1 MGLLDE
7 AGETLRRCLKSEVDS
22 VALKAALAVIEKV
35 DSYQKKETDP
45 ANIKKEQHH
54 TKMMQELKMNL
65 ME

>member
-35 DSYQKKETDP
+35 DSYKKKETDP
-45 ANIKKEQHH
+45 VNIKKEQHH
-54 TKMMQELKMNL
+54 TKMMQDLKMNL